1 LRDVST
7 TTPSVGHNFRG
18 RFSASAG
25 AHQRTGGQSNEA
37 GIKPLTADHRL
48 QEAELAAV
56 VGGQF
61 EVQRQGVSRSA
72 KASTISGMRRSW
84 FARL

>member
-1 LRDVST
+1 MKL
-7 TTPSVGHNFRG
+7 
-18 RFSASAG
+18 A
-25 AHQRTGGQSNEA
+25 
-37 GIKPLTADHRL
+37 IKPLTADHRL